1 MASIRIDAYAAGAIV
16 NSQPTTTSRY
26 KDTLAG
32 LVGIAIIL
40 LAINIVLFSLFAG
53 RNPGFS
59 EVFSQPPGVLFEAT
73 SHFLIDSVNEK
84 PDLASVAPDAN
95 PPICDAVD
103 EQFVPALSKAF
114 LLMRGTEEGS
124 RLYDELVT
132 RDVCV
137 SVGRLGFNG
146 GYATSWRDWN
156 GDWTRGAIVIDD
168 DYVTTW
174 EADVLAAMLVHEAT
188 HIDRAIHG
196 TSCEVTLACET
207 LPNGVDLEEEMAA
220 HAAEAQWWDAAYGHD
235 GKSLTIGHDYGEN
248 ALLEAYNRGPEAFED
263 FIRALRSDPHEGEGL

>member
-1 MASIRIDAYAAGAIV
+1 MK
-16 NSQPTTTSRY
+16 SQSATTSRY

-32 LVGIAIIL
+32 LVAIAIIL
-40 LAINIVLFSLFAG
+40 LVINIVLFSLFAG
-53 RNPGFS
+53 RNPGSTFFS
-59 EVFSQPPGVLFEAT
+59 TSGVLFEAT

-103 EQFVPALSKAF
+103 DQFVPALSEAF

-124 RLYDELVT
+124 RLYDELVA

-146 GYATSWRDWN
+146 GYSTSWRDWN

-196 TSCEVTLACET
+196 TSCEVTPDCET

-220 HAAEAQWWDAAYGHD
+220 HAAEAQLVGCGLWP
-235 GKSLTIGHDYGEN
+235 
-248 ALLEAYNRGPEAFED
+248 R
-263 FIRALRSDPHEGEGL
+263 RQVPHHRP

>member
-1 MASIRIDAYAAGAIV
+1 MASIGGNAYAAGAIV
-16 NSQPTTTSRY
+16 KSQATTSSRY

-32 LVGIAIIL
+32 LVAIAIIL
-40 LAINIVLFSLFAG
+40 FAIDIVLVSLFAG
-53 RNPGFS
+53 QNPGLS
-59 EVFSQPPGVLFEAT
+59 SVFSQPPSVLFEAT
-73 SHFLIDSVNEK
+73 SHFLIDTVNEK

-95 PPICDAVD
+95 PPICDSVE
-103 EQFVPALSKAF
+103 EQFLPALSEAF

-124 RLYDELVT
+124 RLYDELVA

-137 SVGRLGFNG
+137 SVDGLGFNG
-146 GYATSWRDWN
+146 GYSTSWRDWN
-156 GDWTRGAIVIDD
+156 GDWQRGAIVIDD

-220 HAAEAQWWDAAYGHD
+220 HAAEARWWDAAYGDD
-235 GKSLTIGHDYGEN
+235 GKSLTIGYDYGEN
-248 ALLEAYNRGPEAFED
+248 ALLEAYIRGPEAFEQ
-263 FIRALRSDPHEGEGL
+263 FIRDLRSDPREGEGL